1 MGDPIEIIIHEFVH
15 KSEVSQYLPGL
26 EQEPS
31 GDRREHVDLFTYCKF
46 NHDNSKWEVHQEML
60 EQTVPESEGSYTT
73 KDFPYVPLTWQRDDG
88 DNYGRGHVDDYLGD
102 FMSYEELAKAICQ
115 AAGIAALTFFLV
127 NPNGVTRKK
136 DLEKA
141 VNGGFV
147 PGLADDISTLGL
159 EKDKDFQVALQ
170 KAQDLHKELSQDFL
184 LHTSVTRQAERVTAE
199 EIRYMAQE
207 LEDSLGGIYSILAA
221 ELQLPLVNKSITTMG
236 IKLPDD
242 VDPMITTGFE
252 ALGRGHDLNKLRV
265 FFSSIVESFGPEA
278 VAQYCNVP
286 DGIERL
292 GMAAGIDTAGLVKT
306 QEQIQQEQQA
316 AQQGALL
323 NQVAPKAM
331 EMMTSQQQPQQ
342 EGNQ

>member
-1 MGDPIEIIIHEFVH
+1 MMDQ
-15 KSEVSQYLPGL
+15 K
-26 EQEPS
+26 
-31 GDRREHVDLFTYCKF
+31 
-46 NHDNSKWEVHQEML
+46 
-60 EQTVPESEGSYTT
+60 VPESEGTYVP
-73 KDFPYVPLTWQRDDG
+73 KDFPYVALTWQRDDG

-127 NPNGVTRKK
+127 NPNGVTRVK
-136 DLEKA
+136 DIQKA
-141 VNGGFV
+141 ANGGFV

-159 EKDKDFQVALQ
+159 EKDRDFQVALQ

-221 ELQLPLVNKSITTMG
+221 ELQLPLVNKSIATMG

-265 FFSSIVESFGPEA
+265 FFQSVQEAFGPEA
-278 VAQYCNVP
+278 MAQYCNVP

-292 GMAAGIDTAGLVKT
+292 GMAAGVDTIGLVKT
-306 QEQIQQEQQA
+306 PEQIQQEQQA
-316 AQQGALL
+316 AQQGQLL

-331 EMMTSQQQPQQ
+331 EMMSQQNPQQQPQGEQ
-342 EGNQ
+342 